1 MVIRNICE
9 VNRCKVV
16 KVLYVSVIVIVS
28 FQSKR
33 KEDPFQTTDADLAG
47 FWDMVLLQVA
57 DVDRMFNELDELKRH
72 DWNATNVSHTLTVSI
87 ARPWFV
93 QSCYCYYL
101 SIFIT
106 ALLYWQKMSV
116 CLSVCSSRPW
126 YCPRSPVLCQNY
138 EHFVEILPSPD
149 IPIILVLL
157 SSIARVVSDSC
168 LLCPMRTSRRQLAVG
183 AG

>member
-72 DWNATNVSHTLTVSI
+72 DWNARNVNHTLTVSI
-87 ARPWFV
+87 ARP
-93 QSCYCYYL
+93 
-101 SIFIT
+101 
-106 ALLYWQKMSV
+106 
-116 CLSVCSSRPW
+116 
-126 YCPRSPVLCQNY
+126 
-138 EHFVEILPSPD
+138 
-149 IPIILVLL
+149 
-157 SSIARVVSDSC
+157 
-168 LLCPMRTSRRQLAVG
+168 
-183 AG
+183 

>member
-1 MVIRNICE
+1 LNDETRRDSGKTKKGKLVSFWWSDSVKIFRQTEICVVIRNICE

-72 DWNATNVSHTLTVSI
+72 DWNARNVNHTLTVSI
-87 ARPWFV
+87 ARP
-93 QSCYCYYL
+93 
-101 SIFIT
+101 
-106 ALLYWQKMSV
+106 
-116 CLSVCSSRPW
+116 
-126 YCPRSPVLCQNY
+126 
-138 EHFVEILPSPD
+138 
-149 IPIILVLL
+149 
-157 SSIARVVSDSC
+157 
-168 LLCPMRTSRRQLAVG
+168 
-183 AG
+183 

>member
-1 MVIRNICE
+1 MNDETRRDSGKTKKGKLVSFWWSDSVKIFRQTEICVVIRNICE

-72 DWNATNVSHTLTVSI
+72 DWNARNVNHTLTVSI
-87 ARPWFV
+87 ARP
-93 QSCYCYYL
+93 
-101 SIFIT
+101 
-106 ALLYWQKMSV
+106 
-116 CLSVCSSRPW
+116 
-126 YCPRSPVLCQNY
+126 
-138 EHFVEILPSPD
+138 
-149 IPIILVLL
+149 
-157 SSIARVVSDSC
+157 
-168 LLCPMRTSRRQLAVG
+168 
-183 AG
+183 